1 MRIFVWLVVVFVAAT
16 IFALS
21 NSAAV
26 PVMFWRWT
34 IYTGPLSLALV
45 ASGLIGAL
53 LTFGASLMLQAGLR
67 ERLRELDEKV
77 RDQGEKLGR
86 LPSWA
91 QPRATPKPPPAPP
104 EDTSRL
110 P

>member
-16 IFALS
+16 VFALS

-26 PVMFWRWT
+26 PIMFWRWT

-53 LTFGASLMLQAGLR
+53 LTFAASLMLQAGLR

-77 RDQGEKLGR
+77 REQGEKLGH
-86 LPSWA
+86 LPTWA
-91 QPRATPKPPPAPP
+91 QPRATLKPPSAPP
-104 EDTSRL
+104 EDTHQI

>member
-1 MRIFVWLVVVFVAAT
+1 VRILAWLVVVFVAAT
-16 IFALS
+16 VFALS

-26 PVMFWRWT
+26 PIMFWRWT

-53 LTFGASLMLQAGLR
+53 LTFAASLMLQAGLR

-77 RDQGEKLGR
+77 REQGEKLGR
-86 LPSWA
+86 LPTWA
-91 QPRATPKPPPAPP
+91 QPRGTPKPPSAPP
-104 EDTSRL
+104 EDTRQI